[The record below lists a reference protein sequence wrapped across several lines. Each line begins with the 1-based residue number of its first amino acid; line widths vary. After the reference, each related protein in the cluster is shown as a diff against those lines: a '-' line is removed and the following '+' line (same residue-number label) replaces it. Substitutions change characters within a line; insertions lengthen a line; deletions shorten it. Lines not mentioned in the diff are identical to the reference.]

1 MDIRCFIAIH
11 IGERIEKQISDLI
24 LGLKKYDVDI
34 KWVKPDGMHITLK
47 FLGNTQDSMI
57 PKIKDALVHAVSSF
71 DPFFITISG
80 IGAFP
85 DVKRPRVFWVG
96 VKNMDSLEKLHTE
109 IEARMSQLGYIK
121 EKRSF
126 HPHITLGRVRTQRG
140 VKTVTRKLDLSHDI
154 EFGDSYVDKL
164 ELMKSDL
171 KPAGAEYTCLHAISL
186 GTV

>member
-1 MDIRCFIAIH
+1 MNIRCFIAIH
-11 IGERIEKQISDLI
+11 IGKPIKTQISDLI
-24 LGLKKYDVDI
+24 FDLKKHDADI

-47 FLGNTQDSMI
+47 FLGNTQDSKI
-57 PKIKDALVHAVSSF
+57 LKIKDALVHAVSSF

-85 DVKRPRVFWVG
+85 DVKRPRVLWVG

-109 IEARMSQLGYIK
+109 IEARMSQLGYTK

-126 HPHITLGRVRTQRG
+126 HPHITLGRVRSQRG
-140 VKTVTRKLDLSHDI
+140 VKTVIRKLGLSRDI
-154 EFGDSYVDKL
+154 EFGDSYIDKL
-164 ELMKSDL
+164 KLMKSVL

-186 GTV
+186 